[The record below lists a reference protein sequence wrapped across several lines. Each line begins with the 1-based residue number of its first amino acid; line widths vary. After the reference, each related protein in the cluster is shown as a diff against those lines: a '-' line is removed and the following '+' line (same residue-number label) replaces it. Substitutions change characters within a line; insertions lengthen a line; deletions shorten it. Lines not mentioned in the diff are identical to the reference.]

1 MRNEQL
7 LGILL
12 LAIMSL
18 SIGSGCASMNAAGS
32 SNPVDYFAPARTNDG
47 WSGKI
52 EDWQNRSTISHRAET
67 SENTDSS
74 FSGFRSE
81 RRREMA
87 ANLVTWTQA
96 QAETHFTNDAGAD
109 HWATLEQ
116 TLRRGQEDCD
126 GLELLIYNGLQELGF
141 APTSVYRAVVY
152 RTTDLQHHMVTLWFE
167 DPSDPWVLDPTGAMT
182 DSMVK
187 MSDVDNWV
195 ALKVFSQ
202 NDQYSVQHGNRRAF

>member
-7 LGILL
+7 LGLLL
-12 LAIMSL
+12 LAILSL
-18 SIGSGCASMNAAGS
+18 TLGSGCASMNAAGS
-32 SNPVDYFAPARTNDG
+32 SQVDYFAPARTNDG

-52 EDWQNRSTISHRAET
+52 EDWQNRSTITRGAKVAE
-67 SENTDSS
+67 NNDSN
-74 FSGFRSE
+74 FSNFRSE

-87 ANLVTWTQA
+87 AKLVTWTQA
-96 QAETHFTNDAGAD
+96 QSKIHFVNDGASD
-109 HWATLEQ
+109 HWATLQQ

-126 GLELLIYNGLQELGF
+126 GLELLIFNGLQELGF
-141 APTSVYRAVVY
+141 NPATIYRAVVY

-187 MSDVDNWV
+187 MSEIDNWV

-202 NDQYSVQHGNRRAF
+202 NEQYSVHHGPQRAF